1 MIGQCQRLLG
11 CTPKD
16 HPDYLPTFSLLQSID
31 VIVRVMTEV
40 KVREDEY
47 DFIKDLASNI
57 RGFPPSLQL
66 ASRDRRLLCQAQLSL
81 APESEQDP
89 SSTPKAG
96 NQELRTPTKPT
107 LKERAGNRMSR
118 LASAVQAWDAIRGRS
133 GSIKSTTSSC
143 AGFSIRSDVSRDFS
157 KGEHVPSCEVP
168 TTSEP
173 RKIVHLFILS
183 DLVILATPISQD
195 ADKPALQLV
204 NGIGLSQV
212 FHAELQVEEEEGCS
226 ESIAVLLDLI
236 PLNEELKMS
245 SMRLTT
251 VHTRLLLQSE
261 TQGQGDKRL
270 SAQRQIEQWRSAF
283 HQSSQSTLRSLSYPT
298 VSDKMNYTK
307 CQDPNH
313 LMAPLLDAGLPVPK
327 SPSIQVLDV
336 KNGQQGDSMQQERE
350 ERGWWSVRFQQI
362 LQEMYKS

>member
-1 MIGQCQRLLG
+1 
-11 CTPKD
+11 
-16 HPDYLPTFSLLQSID
+16 
-31 VIVRVMTEV
+31 MTEV

-47 DFIKDLASNI
+47 DFIKDLAGNI
-57 RGFPPSLQL
+57 RGFPPNLQL
-66 ASRDRRLLCQAQLSL
+66 ASRDRRLLCQAQLTL
-81 APESEQDP
+81 APESDQEVP
-89 SSTPKAG
+89 STPKAV

-107 LKERAGNRMSR
+107 LKERAGNRISR

-133 GSIKSTTSSC
+133 GSIKSTASSC
-143 AGFSIRSDVSRDFS
+143 AGLSIRSDVSRDFS
-157 KGEHVPSCEVP
+157 KGEHIPTCEIS
-168 TTSEP
+168 TISEP

-212 FHAELQVEEEEGCS
+212 FHAELQTEEDGCS
-226 ESIAVLLDLI
+226 ESVAAVLDLI

-245 SMRLTT
+245 SMCLTT

-261 TQGQGDKRL
+261 TQGQGEKRL

-283 HQSSQSTLRSLSYPT
+283 QRSSQSTLRSLSYPT

-313 LMAPLLDAGLPVPK
+313 LMTPLLDAGLPVPK
-327 SPSIQVLDV
+327 SPSVQVLDV